1 MNRILKLLA
10 LIIFSTLVLFSL
22 SSCQFLQNYA
32 YKLKPNASPVEVYHR
47 AWSII
52 NNEYFDSNFNNE
64 DWKYWEHRYDKTIKT
79 DEDCHVAIQTMI
91 ESLNDRYTR
100 LLKPDKFKEQDID
113 IEAKISGI
121 GIQIAQKDDKIIIVS
136 VLEDTPAEKANLQSK
151 DKIIQ
156 VDTTS
161 TKGLDLKDVAN
172 LIRGKIGTYVK
183 LTVLRE
189 DKEKV
194 VNVVRDEIKIKS
206 IKTEKLD
213 NNIAYIKLISFISQ
227 NADEEMEDAVLKAS
241 DASAI
246 ILDLRNNHGG
256 LLPNAISI
264 ANIFIDRGAI
274 IVSIIDRNGHKQDF
288 HSLTKSISDKPLVV
302 LINGSSAS
310 ASEILGGALKDHN
323 RAILIG
329 ETTFGK
335 GMVQKIFDLPN
346 GSGINVT
353 VSKYLTPN
361 GIDINQKGITP
372 DVEVELT
379 IDDLK
384 KDRDVQLE
392 EAKKIALQAIKNKQV
407 ASKK

>member
-1 MNRILKLLA
+1 MNRIWKLLT
-10 LIIFSTLVLFSL
+10 LIIFSSFVIFSL
-22 SSCQFLQNYA
+22 SSCQIIKNFS
-32 YKLKPNASPVEVYHR
+32 YKLKKNATPVEIYHR
-47 AWSII
+47 AWTII

-64 DWKYWEHRYDKTIKT
+64 DWKYWEHRYDDTIKT
-79 DEDCHVAIQTMI
+79 NEDCHVAIQTMI

-151 DKIIQ
+151 DKILQ

-183 LTVLRE
+183 LTVLRG
-189 DKEKV
+189 DKTRI

-206 IKTEKLD
+206 IRTEKLD

-227 NADEEMEDAVLKAS
+227 NADDEMEDAVKNAS

-264 ANIFIDRGAI
+264 SNIFIDRGAI
-274 IVSIIDRNGHKQDF
+274 IVSIIDRNGNKQDF

-310 ASEILGGALKDHN
+310 ASEILSGALKDHN
-323 RAILIG
+323 RAILVG

-361 GIDINQKGITP
+361 GTNINKKGISP

-384 KDRDVQLE
+384 NDHDVQLE

>member
-1 MNRILKLLA
+1 MNRIYKILA
-10 LIIFSTLVLFSL
+10 LIVFTSLVIFNL
-22 SSCQFLQNYA
+22 SSCQLVKNFS
-32 YKLKPNASPVEVYHR
+32 YKLKNNATPVEIYHR
-47 AWSII
+47 AWTII

-64 DWKYWEHRYDKTIKT
+64 DWKYWEHRYDSTIKT

-100 LLKPDKFKEQDID
+100 LLKPDKFHEQDID

-136 VLEDTPAEKANLQSK
+136 VLEDTPAQKANLQSK
-151 DKIIQ
+151 DKILQ
-156 VDTTS
+156 VDTTP
-161 TKGLDLKDVAN
+161 TTGLDLKDVAD

-183 LTVLRE
+183 LTVLR
-189 DKEKV
+189 DSKEKV
-194 VNVVRDEIKIKS
+194 VNVIRDEIKIKS
-206 IKTEKLD
+206 IKTEKFD

-227 NADEEMEDAVLKAS
+227 DADDEMEDAILKAS
-241 DASAI
+241 NANAI

-264 ANIFIDRGAI
+264 ANMFIDRGAI
-274 IVSIIDRNGHKQDF
+274 IVSIIDRNKEKQDF
-288 HSLTKSISDKPLVV
+288 HSLTKSISDKPLIV

-310 ASEILGGALKDHN
+310 ASEILSGALKDHN
-323 RAILIG
+323 RAILVG

-361 GIDINQKGITP
+361 GTDINQKGITP
-372 DVEVELT
+372 DVKVELT

-392 EAKKIALQAIKNKQV
+392 EAKKIAFQAIKNKKI
-407 ASKK
+407 ALKK